1 MTIALSAPRFPR
13 APRRALPASL
23 LLGSALLAGCGGSE
37 SDADADSSGADDA
50 AASGCTTAL
59 TVTYPDGTSVDLDE
73 AQAVELAD
81 GGAFTVYVGDYEIP
95 TADITTATVMPPAG
109 SHQATVYLTPLG
121 SLSDAEPIAAG
132 TTVPY
137 TTEPDTLTF
146 SVVLLGDAGMAN
158 QATEGSGEVTV
169 TEVGD
174 ELCLEVDY
182 RDAEKSA
189 SGTISAPVN
198 ASAY

>member
-1 MTIALSAPRFPR
+1 MTIALSAPRFLR

-37 SDADADSSGADDA
+37 SDADPSGADDA

-59 TVTYPDGTSVDLDE
+59 TVIYPDGTSVDLDD

-81 GGAFTVYVGDYEIP
+81 GGAYTVYVGDYEIP

-121 SLSDAEPIAAG
+121 SISDAEPIAAG

-182 RDAEKSA
+182 RDSDKSA
-189 SGTISAPVN
+189 RGTIAAPVN